1 MRVIALLLVSVAG
14 VAAFAPATRLVAPAV
29 RGASSL
35 GRRTETVRFMA
46 EEESSELVPV
56 NPDTIKTSTAVVAGI
71 AGFVLGGPVFAGIFA
86 AGANYVATKENEFG
100 EVATGVGQVSLQLY
114 NFVLKLNGKYDLT
127 GKASDAAGSAFSELK
142 SKDEND
148 VLEKVEG
155 ALKTVSTSLGD
166 LNSEY
171 DLGDKAKDLL
181 KKADSASVAAIDKG
195 IEFSKE
201 KELGSKVKD
210 LAGKAVDKV
219 KESTESS

>member
-1 MRVIALLLVSVAG
+1 MG
-14 VAAFAPATRLVAPAV
+14 
-29 RGASSL
+29 
-35 GRRTETVRFMA
+35 VRFMA

-195 IEFSKE
+195 I
-201 KELGSKVKD
+201 
-210 LAGKAVDKV
+210 
-219 KESTESS
+219 

>member
-1 MRVIALLLVSVAG
+1 MS
-14 VAAFAPATRLVAPAV
+14 
-29 RGASSL
+29 
-35 GRRTETVRFMA
+35 
-46 EEESSELVPV
+46 EEEKSTEIVPV
-56 NPDTIKTSTAVVAGI
+56 NKDTIKTSTAVVGGL
-71 AGFVLGGPVFAGIFA
+71 AGFAFGGPIFAAIFA

-100 EVATGVGQVSLQLY
+100 EVANGVGQVSLQLW

-127 GKASDAAGSAFSELK
+127 GKASDAAGSAFSDLK
-142 SKDEND
+142 AKDENE

-171 DLGDKAKDLL
+171 ALGDKAKDLL

-219 KESTESS
+219 KESSS